1 MLRTVSGLAAKSLA
15 SAASR
20 QAAAA
25 VSIAAAA
32 TLPVASTVSATA
44 SARVAAVTPAAV
56 AARAYSSKA
65 NQQELNALRTELA
78 SELEYEKN
86 NVEAEPKIPASLK
99 NANVTVENAPNS
111 EVVILRATVGDRVM
125 TAYFHT
131 AQLNQSINDELEE
144 DEEENEQE
152 EEDDE
157 PEIAS
162 DSYVVSVAISKKDV
176 GHSLVYNV
184 ELHDSSLRVVP
195 NDRVKEACTTPTYE
209 NFGESNFDTLPET
222 VSEPLRNILARDT
235 KDFVEYTF
243 RVAQQHEGKLYR
255 DYLGSLEEFFRA

>member
-162 DSYVVSVAISKKDV
+162 DSYVVSVAISKKD
-176 GHSLVYNV
+176 
-184 ELHDSSLRVVP
+184 
-195 NDRVKEACTTPTYE
+195 YE